1 MKQEHV
7 IRVMIVDDH
16 DMVRTGL
23 SVFLEAF
30 DDLELVGDAKDGET
44 AVELCRT
51 LQPDVILMDLV
62 MPGMSGVAAI
72 QAIRQTHPKV
82 QIIALTSFTEQHL
95 IREALQTGAVG
106 YLLKNVSI
114 DELADAIRAAHA
126 GRPTLTP
133 EVLQVLV
140 DTSAPPTPPMPE
152 SALTPREIEV
162 LELIVAGLNNKE
174 IAERLIVSRS
184 TIKTHVSNILSKL
197 GTSNRAEAAAL
208 AVQNHLVT

>member
-1 MKQEHV
+1 VKQEHV

-44 AVELCRT
+44 AVELCHT
-51 LQPDVILMDLV
+51 LHPDVVLMDLV

-72 QAIRQTHPKV
+72 RAIRQTHPDI
-82 QIIALTSFTEQHL
+82 QIIALTSFSEQHL
-95 IREALQTGAVG
+95 VREALQTGAVG

-133 EVLQVLV
+133 EVLRVLV
-140 DTSAPPTPPMPE
+140 DTSAPPTPD
-152 SALTPREIEV
+152 SSLTPREVEV

-184 TIKTHVSNILSKL
+184 TVKTHVSNILAKL

-208 AVQNHLVT
+208 AVQRHLIT